1 MRLKCNIP
9 LIQLFFFVTAALG
22 WEFYKFG
29 DYIARYVNSG
39 VLPPDSFEAAI
50 ADKNIGGAIDCSP
63 ILLSLMYCFVLL
75 IILTRDQHIK
85 DKVAIS
91 KNNLFSKKP
100 ETQPLLMINSKAV
113 ILGGGNED

>member
-1 MRLKCNIP
+1 
-9 LIQLFFFVTAALG
+9 
-22 WEFYKFG
+22 
-29 DYIARYVNSG
+29 
-39 VLPPDSFEAAI
+39 
-50 ADKNIGGAIDCSP
+50 
-63 ILLSLMYCFVLL
+63 LL